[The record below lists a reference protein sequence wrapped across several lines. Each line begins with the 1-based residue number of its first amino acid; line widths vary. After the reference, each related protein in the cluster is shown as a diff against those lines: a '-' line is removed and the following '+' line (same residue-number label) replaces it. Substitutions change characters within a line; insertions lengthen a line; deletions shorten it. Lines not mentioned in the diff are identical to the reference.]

1 MPCPAGRAPA
11 VRVDGLVVA
20 LDDIGPRQTTAATAL
35 RRVENDPLAEPCE
48 HEMPHR
54 RQQKGKPDRIGE
66 EAGRQKQ
73 RPGKE
78 DHRAMDQ
85 RCRGIAVP
93 VERGAKPV
101 HFRQPLPAQERGADH
116 GGQHHHRKRRPEADR
131 TAHLDEQ
138 RNLDQRYRYERNKKP
153 HWRTLSFPEPCG
165 GLGPARHLHRD
176 ARDSLPCPARQEV
189 LMNSPILQL
198 LVLAGIAIFLIL
210 RLKSVLGTRDGF
222 EGPPRTK
229 PVERAAERHGFEVIE
244 GGPDHDIIDNV
255 PEDSDAAAA
264 LAEMK
269 RIEPDF
275 GVTDFLQ
282 GARGAYEMILMSF
295 ERGTLDEVTPFLSPD
310 VYEAFAEVVDAR
322 QQQGLTVE
330 AEFVGVRH
338 ISIADARFDTDE
350 RRAEIDVHYV
360 GELII

>member
-1 MPCPAGRAPA
+1 
-11 VRVDGLVVA
+11 
-20 LDDIGPRQTTAATAL
+20 
-35 RRVENDPLAEPCE
+35 
-48 HEMPHR
+48 
-54 RQQKGKPDRIGE
+54 
-66 EAGRQKQ
+66 
-73 RPGKE
+73 
-78 DHRAMDQ
+78 
-85 RCRGIAVP
+85 
-93 VERGAKPV
+93 
-101 HFRQPLPAQERGADH
+101 
-116 GGQHHHRKRRPEADR
+116 
-131 TAHLDEQ
+131 
-138 RNLDQRYRYERNKKP
+138 
-153 HWRTLSFPEPCG
+153 
-165 GLGPARHLHRD
+165 
-176 ARDSLPCPARQEV
+176 
-189 LMNSPILQL
+189 MNSPILQL

-229 PVERAAERHGFEVIE
+229 PVEKTADRHGFEVIE

-275 GVTDFLQ
+275 GVTDFIQ

-330 AEFVGVRH
+330 AEFVGTRH
-338 ISIADARFDTDE
+338 ISIADARFDSDT
-350 RRAEIDVHYV
+350 RSAEIDVHYV
-360 GELII
+360 GELITVVRDANGEIVEGEPGRSKRQKDSWTYERVMGSGDPNWRLVATGE